1 MNYHK
6 RLTILLALLFLTLG
20 SSSVFGQA
28 VPGPVVRHQ
37 FRAAAAPQ
45 PAPFNLV
52 QSRIHFVPGA
62 ASPVH
67 THPGQVF
74 TLVLE
79 GSVTFRVQ
87 GTETTYKA
95 GEGFIEQPNQE
106 GQALNASAANTTL
119 LVTFLIPK
127 DAPLSRPLLGD
138 TTPPPRNFVSYQFR
152 TDAPPMTEP
161 FDVAQ
166 QILDFEPGAATPYH
180 THPGIVMVTVVA
192 GEMTFNLDGVD
203 KVYKAG
209 ESFVEIPHQVAQA
222 RNAGTAPA
230 QVIVSYLLPQGAPLS
245 TPHAGSMTPVAL
257 PKTGAADTGA
267 LNVWQMLVAT
277 IGLIAGGWLL
287 KRWRRRLG

>member
-1 MNYHK
+1 MNHHK
-6 RLTILLALLFLTLG
+6 RLTVLLTLLFLTLG

-28 VPGPVVRHQ
+28 APGPVVRHQ

-45 PAPFNLV
+45 PAPFNVV

-79 GSVTFRVQ
+79 GAVTFRVQ
-87 GTETTYKA
+87 GTETIYKA

-106 GQALNASAANTTL
+106 GQALNASATNTTL

-152 TDAPPMTEP
+152 TDAQPMTEP

-209 ESFVEIPHQVAQA
+209 ESFVEVPNQVAQA

-230 QVIVSYLLPQGAPLS
+230 QVLVSYLLPQGAPLS
-245 TPHAGSMTPVAL
+245 TAQAGPMVPVAL
-257 PKTGAADTGA
+257 PNTGATDTAPLSGW
-267 LNVWQMLVAT
+267 LVLVAT
-277 IGLIAGGWLL
+277 LGLIAGGWLL